1 MPGHRHL
8 PKFASAS
15 LFAFFIASSLVP
27 PASAQDYMEAQRCVW
42 RCNEATGGR
51 QPAYDQCIA
60 RSCDIEPEPKQSK
73 KPSVAA
79 PTGPLTGPMSG
90 PMSGKADYS
99 TDLPEGQWA
108 YGTHPVM
115 GRGAFVNI
123 GAGAFGVTC
132 PPPQGRYVSSV
143 RMSQFLKPAG
153 LTDTSVFATAFTGP
167 FQIDSVQTWTVKSK
181 GKVAGYGYYEIF
193 SDICTTRIPE
203 LMTSGSYVLFNAE
216 GHGIEQTPDGGYAM
230 TLKTAHGMVAIK
242 SEADMVQ
249 IPGNRVIPLS
259 GSTKAIRRL
268 MAECPAF
275 RQQVTEGC
283 EADD

>member
-8 PKFASAS
+8 PKITAASIFVICSPFPAT
-15 LFAFFIASSLVP
+15 P
-27 PASAQDYMEAQRCVW
+27 PASAQDYMEVQRCVW

-51 QPAYDQCIA
+51 QPAYGQCIA
-60 RSCDIEPEPKQSK
+60 RQCDTGPEPKQSQ
-73 KPSVAA
+73 KPSIA
-79 PTGPLTGPMSG
+79 PLTG

-153 LTDTSVFATAFTGP
+153 LTDTSAFATAFTGP
-167 FQIDSVQTWTVKSK
+167 FQIDAVQAWTVKSK

-193 SDICTTRIPE
+193 NDVCTTKIPE
-203 LMTSGSYVLFNAE
+203 LMTSGSYVVLNAE

-230 TLKTAHGMVAIK
+230 TLKTAHGIVAIK
-242 SEADMVQ
+242 SEADMLQ

-275 RQQVTEGC
+275 RQQVAEGC
-283 EADD
+283 EGDD